1 MTRLISALFALTLS
15 SGTLSAVAAMP
26 AHEAAAEH
34 AIIGAEQPVFLGR
47 MVVTATP
54 L

>member
-1 MTRLISALFALTLS
+1 MTRLIFAIPAFAAYC
-15 SGTLSAVAAMP
+15 GTLVVAASTP
-26 AHEAAAEH
+26 APPT
-34 AIIGAEQPVFLGR
+34 AIIGAEHPVFLGR

>member
-1 MTRLISALFALTLS
+1 MTRLIPAFAALAVSCAAL
-15 SGTLSAVAAMP
+15 SGVAAMP
-26 AHEAAAEH
+26 AKPKP
-34 AIIGAEQPVFLGR
+34 AIIGADQPVNLGR

>member
-1 MTRLISALFALTLS
+1 MLPAFAALAVSSAILTS
-15 SGTLSAVAAMP
+15 VAAMAVP
-26 AHEAAAEH
+26 PGAPV
-34 AIIGAEQPVFLGR
+34 IGAAKPVFLGR

>member
-1 MTRLISALFALTLS
+1 MTRLLPAFAALAVSSAILTS
-15 SGTLSAVAAMP
+15 VAAVAMP
-26 AHEAAAEH
+26 PSAPV
-34 AIIGAEQPVFLGR
+34 IGTEKPVFLGR

>member
-1 MTRLISALFALTLS
+1 MSRLLFALPALAATLAAL
-15 SGTLSAVAAMP
+15 SGVAAMP
-26 AHEAAAEH
+26 ARPAA
-34 AIIGAEQPVFLGR
+34 AIIGEKEPVNLGR